1 MLDNILYSLRGG
13 GGEGYS
19 WEFLEGVCRVV
30 SQILTLFQTQK
41 YHFPHLFSDQISKI
55 HTHFQTWP
63 LGINY
68 VIITD
73 VRAQTKKLFK
83 SISNLHICLS
93 FFEMVN
99 TFIHYTHFQTK
110 KGQKPTLWGGT
121 YLYGLCK
128 GVPPPPPP
136 PGLIHDTFHLCT
148 CLRTGGLK
156 MMPCGFSGSKQV
168 INSANSQSSLSILD

>member
-1 MLDNILYSLRGG
+1 M
-13 GGEGYS
+13 
-19 WEFLEGVCRVV
+19 V

-55 HTHFQTWP
+55 HTSFQTWP

-73 VRAQTKKLFK
+73 VRAQTKKFFK
-83 SISNLHICLS
+83 SMSNLHISLS
-93 FFEMVN
+93 FFEMIN

-110 KGQKPTLWGGT
+110 RAKNHTLWGGT
-121 YLYGLCK
+121 YL
-128 GVPPPPPP
+128 
-136 PGLIHDTFHLCT
+136 IHDTFRLCT

-156 MMPCGFSGSKQV
+156 VMPCGFLASKQV
-168 INSANSQSSLSILD
+168 INSANSQSSLSILDNKKGRTFHVKDIYKLWVEVIIVTFVDAVVTIDVLTASNNDVKY